1 MKLLGPRETR
11 ELLSRHGL
19 HPRTRIGQHFV
30 VDANTVR
37 KVVRLAEVRPRDVV
51 LEVGPGLGA
60 LTLALA
66 DAGARV
72 VAVEI
77 DRSLEPALAEAVAG
91 LDVRLVWGDALR
103 VEAFGGATKMVSNL
117 PYQVATPLVLRLLE
131 EEPRIRDYTFM
142 VQREVGERF
151 AARPGSKAY
160 GAVSVKVAYVA
171 RASVAGKVSRRA
183 FYPMPEVESVIVRLE
198 RWARPPVAGA
208 RKRIFAVIEAGFAQ
222 RRKTIRNALRGAGWS
237 AAEVEKALG
246 RAGVDAGSRAE
257 ALGLEAFAALARAL
271 PPGGPR

>member
-1 MKLLGPRETR
+1 
-11 ELLSRHGL
+11 
-19 HPRTRIGQHFV
+19 
-30 VDANTVR
+30 
-37 KVVRLAEVRPRDVV
+37 VV

-72 VAVEI
+72 VAVEV
-77 DRSLEPALAEAVAG
+77 DRSLAPALSETVAG

-103 VEAFGGATKMVSNL
+103 IVAFGGATKMVSNL

-131 EEPRIRDYTFM
+131 EQPRIRDHTFM

-160 GAVSVKVAYVA
+160 GAVSLKVAYLA
-171 RASVAGKVSRRA
+171 RAAVAGRVSRRA

-198 RWARPPVAGA
+198 RHARPPVPG
-208 RKRIFAVIEAGFAQ
+208 RRERIFAVIEAGFAQ

-237 AAEVEKALG
+237 AADVEKALD
-246 RAGVDAGSRAE
+246 RAGVDAGARAE
-257 ALGLEAFAALARAL
+257 ELDLAALAAVAGAL